1 MEKECRRVIFDA
13 QNHPYPHP
21 MNKALLSTLVV
32 TVAFS
37 ASFSQ
42 SQYIDNYLS
51 GTPVYTTIA
60 GSSAQV
66 SSPQD
71 LEFKPNSNQLWV
83 LNKGGSGGTTVIIN
97 NAGLSTQ
104 TTMYRKDSDSGHFW
118 QTNGTGIAFGDNG
131 IFGSSGETV
140 GTSCLYSGVSEWQGD
155 LEVYAKVFQGTS
167 GMLGSHIYMNHQTP
181 NAMGIAFDNNRV
193 YWVFDGSQGNILKVD
208 FVTDHGPGNG
218 GPPTGAQG
226 HPGVKL
232 WRYTGVTVTR
242 VPGVPSHLVVDK
254 ANSWLYF
261 TTGAGKTLK
270 RLKTTSGTNAGS
282 LMSTICNGEVISGY
296 TNMTGATVETIETF
310 TTQPV
315 GMDYYNNRLVV
326 SHTNGDITIYNT
338 SGTSPVKLGTVSTG
352 QSGMRGIKI
361 GTDGKIWFVNAT
373 ANTVVRM
380 APASLSTLD
389 AGIVKIV
396 SPILSDNQVN
406 TWNQNDYFGLGQ
418 DVCEPTVTPSVI
430 LINNGSATLTSVTI
444 NYKID
449 NNTLATYNWTGSLAS
464 TATTSVTLPS
474 INVTPGPHK
483 LTVFTSAPNGGT
495 DQNLANDTKQG
506 AFRAIAAASLPHF
519 QGFSATTFPPT
530 DWNYISI
537 KNPGSTMT
545 RVTTGGFG
553 ASTGSAKMDMF
564 MSQYNNI
571 NQVDHLMSPQ
581 IDLTGAPSTTVLQF
595 SVAYAQKGTAA
606 DALKVQVSTDCG
618 VTWSNTTYNKA
629 GATLATA
636 PATTAAFTPS
646 ASQWRTETIS
656 LSNYVGQKAIF
667 VFTVTGQSGN
677 NLYLDDISFSGTTTG
692 ISENDLSS
700 SVSVFPNPAAD
711 HVTISGDMLIDAN
724 ISLRNVIGEEMMNV
738 SSLSNNMELSLST
751 IPNGIYFLNIRSE
764 NGIAT
769 KKIIVNK

>member
-1 MEKECRRVIFDA
+1 MKKEL
-13 QNHPYPHP
+13 
-21 MNKALLSTLVV
+21 LLSSLATV
-32 TVAFS
+32 TFLTVS
-37 ASFSQ
+37 AQ
-42 SQYIDNYLS
+42 QNYLDNYLT
-51 GTPVYTTIA
+51 GTPVYSTIA

-83 LNKGGSGGTTVIIN
+83 MNKGGSGATTVTIN
-97 NAGLSTQ
+97 NAGLAGQ
-104 TTMYRKDSDSGHFW
+104 TTIYRKDSNSDHFW
-118 QTNGTGIAFGDNG
+118 QTNGTAMAFGDNG

-155 LEVYAKVFQGTS
+155 MEVYAKVFQGTS

-181 NAMGIAFDNNRV
+181 NAMGIAFDNARV
-193 YWVFDGSQGNILKVD
+193 YWVFDGSQGNLLKVD

-218 GPPTGAQG
+218 GPPTGPQG

-232 WRYTGVTVTR
+232 WRYTDVNVTR
-242 VPGVPSHLVVDK
+242 VPGTPSHLVVDQ

-270 RLKTTSGTNAGS
+270 RLKTNTGTSAGS

-338 SGTSPVKLGTVSTG
+338 SGASPTKLGKVTTG

-361 GTDGKIWFVNAT
+361 GTDGNIWFVNAT

-380 APASLSTLD
+380 VPAAPSALD
-389 AGIVKIV
+389 AGIVAVV
-396 SPILSDNQVN
+396 SPVLSDNQVN

-418 DVCEPTVTPSVI
+418 DVCGSSVTPTVT
-430 LINNGSATLTSVTI
+430 LINNGSTTLTSVTI

-449 NNTLATYNWTGSLAS
+449 AGTPGTFSWTGSLA
-464 TATTSVTLPS
+464 TGATTAVTLPS
-474 INVTPGPHK
+474 INIAPGPHK
-483 LTVFTSAPNGGT
+483 LTVYTSAPNGGT
-495 DQNLANDTKQG
+495 DENTANDTRQG
-506 AFRAIAAASLPHF
+506 AFRAVSVAALPLF
-519 QGFSATTFPPT
+519 EGFTSTTFPPAE
-530 DWNYISI
+530 WCYISI
-537 KNPGSTMT
+537 KNPGSQMT

-553 ASTGSAKMDMF
+553 ASTGSVKMDMF
-564 MSQYNNI
+564 ASQYNNI

-581 IDLTGAPSTTVLQF
+581 IDLTGAPSTAVLQF
-595 SVAYAQKGTAA
+595 SVAYAQKTTST

-618 VTWSNTTYNKA
+618 VTWTNTTYNKS
-629 GATLATA
+629 GATLSTA
-636 PATTAAFTPS
+636 PATSSAFTPT
-646 ASQWRTETIS
+646 ASQWRTESIS
-656 LSNYVGQKAIF
+656 LTPYVGQKAIF

-677 NLYLDDISFSGTTTG
+677 NIYLDDISFSGTATG
-692 ISENDLSS
+692 TAENDLSS
-700 SVSVFPNPAAD
+700 SVSVFPNPVTD
-711 HVTISGDMLIDAN
+711 LVTISGDILVDARVSLI
-724 ISLRNVIGEEMMNV
+724 SVIGEEIMNSNSA
-738 SSLSNNMELSLST
+738 SSNLELNLST
-751 IPNGIYFLNIRSE
+751 LTNGIYFLNIQTA
-764 NGIAT
+764 NGTAV
-769 KKIIVNK
+769 KKIVVNR